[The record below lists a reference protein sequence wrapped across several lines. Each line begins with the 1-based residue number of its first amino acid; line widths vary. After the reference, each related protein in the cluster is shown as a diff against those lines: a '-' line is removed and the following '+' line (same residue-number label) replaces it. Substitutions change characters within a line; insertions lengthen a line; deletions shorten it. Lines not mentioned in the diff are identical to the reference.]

1 MKRRGMGSFHIFHF
15 LSLLLLGS
23 VGAGFCG
30 GDSCKPLH
38 CPHGGPVVQ
47 FPFRIKER
55 HPPHCGYPGFD
66 ISCQDKNTLVRI
78 QSMNRDLVV
87 VDIDYTE
94 QIIMMLP
101 KPKDCIWLPFLNN
114 LNLSASPFLFYRDF
128 TFISCSKN
136 VEFSRDYALPC
147 LSDVEQDIFPLRADA
162 PVGSMPVSCRPI
174 KTVLMP
180 DLDRIYFD
188 RPQNDYEEPVYLLSL
203 RWDVP
208 SCKECRWRGME
219 CGFKNE
225 SSSDIC
231 CHPPRH
237 DKGLKEKYGIIGA
250 GASVG
255 TLLLLITVVT
265 SIKVYHSRKLN
276 RKLDVE
282 NEIEVE
288 KFLEGYKSLR
298 PKRYSYADLKK
309 ITDQFKDKVGQGG
322 YGSVFK
328 GKLPNGTIVAVKIL
342 KNFGGDG
349 GEFINEVGTIGR
361 IHHVNV
367 VRLLGFC
374 ADRLKRALIYEFMPN
389 ESLEKFIFS
398 KNTHNHFLTWEK
410 LQGIA
415 IGIARGIE
423 YLHQGC
429 EQRILHFDIKPNN
442 ILLDQNF
449 SPKISDFGLA
459 KLCSKGKSVVS
470 MTAARGTKGY
480 IAPEVYSRNFGN
492 VSSKSDVYSFGMLL
506 LEMVGGRKNTDT
518 TVESTSQVYFPEW
531 IYMRLCQ
538 GEDMGLSFASNEDN
552 KIAKKLTI
560 VALWCIQWYPADRPF
575 MKTVVLMLEG
585 KTETLTMPPN
595 PFASTTS
602 ANTNFENTHIAN
614 LSTISE

>member
-1 MKRRGMGSFHIFHF
+1 MEGGEHGVVFVGGGGRIAMEGEEEGEEGRGDEGKV
-15 LSLLLLGS
+15 
-23 VGAGFCG
+23 VGRDEEEGFGLEVVGVGRDEGQGPADPRGEIRQLHVEENLTDIESAGPPN
-30 GDSCKPLH
+30 D
-38 CPHGGPVVQ
+38 
-47 FPFRIKER
+47 
-55 HPPHCGYPGFD
+55 HPP
-66 ISCQDKNTLVRI
+66 L
-78 QSMNRDLVV
+78 
-87 VDIDYTE
+87 
-94 QIIMMLP
+94 
-101 KPKDCIWLPFLNN
+101 
-114 LNLSASPFLFYRDF
+114 
-128 TFISCSKN
+128 
-136 VEFSRDYALPC
+136 
-147 LSDVEQDIFPLRADA
+147 
-162 PVGSMPVSCRPI
+162 
-174 KTVLMP
+174 
-180 DLDRIYFD
+180 
-188 RPQNDYEEPVYLLSL
+188 PVYMSRALIPSLPQHLQAHALFLVFAYNFTSVSTPLFSLLSL
-203 RWDVP
+203 HGDP
-208 SCKECRWRGME
+208 P
-219 CGFKNE
+219 
-225 SSSDIC
+225 SSDKDDPILAAL
-231 CHPPRH
+231 HSFISSLSLTPPAPSIALEQHQQPKNKNPLSIWVLQIESNH
-237 DKGLKEKYGIIGA
+237 DIERNENREEGEKPLLMKKRGA

-255 TLLLLITVVT
+255 TLPLLITVVT
-265 SIKVYHSRKLN
+265 SIEVYHSRKLN

-298 PKRYSYADLKK
+298 PTRYSYADLKK
-309 ITDQFKDKVGQGG
+309 ITDQFKEKVGQGG

-328 GKLPNGTIVAVKIL
+328 GKLPNGTIVAIKIL
-342 KNFGGDG
+342 KNF
-349 GEFINEVGTIGR
+349 IW
-361 IHHVNV
+361 
-367 VRLLGFC
+367 
-374 ADRLKRALIYEFMPN
+374 LKRALFYEFMPN

-459 KLCSKGKSVVS
+459 KLCSKGKGVVS